1 VSARRGA
8 RPFSLDVVWPMKTHI
23 AGIIFADAQR
33 IALLVPV
40 LIGIVGLLVYRL
52 MHSSWA
58 IRALAGTK
66 IALAFRNLSLPRKRL
81 QAGLLTG
88 AAVLLALALLR
99 PQWNKREEIVTQE
112 GRDLF
117 IALDISRS
125 MLATDCE
132 PNRLECAKQ
141 KVKQLL
147 ATLTCERVGLILF
160 SGSAF
165 VQCPLTSDFVTFKT
179 FLDHVNVETIS
190 SGTTA
195 LDQAVKT
202 ALETFGHMEGKKN
215 KLIALFTDGEDF
227 SRELRRYKQ
236 QAHEQGLRIFTFGVG
251 TAEGAPIP
259 LYDEDGTQI
268 GHQKNR
274 SGNVVISRLNEG
286 ILQTLAQ
293 DAGGVYLQM
302 TEDTRDVQTLVH
314 QVQSFETEMLEDK
327 SYSAYEDQ
335 YHWFLLGSF
344 ILFALE
350 WIIA

>member
-1 VSARRGA
+1 
-8 RPFSLDVVWPMKTHI
+8 MTTQI
-23 AGIIFADAQR
+23 AGITLAAVQR
-33 IALLVPV
+33 VALLIPV
-40 LIGIVGLLVYRL
+40 LACLVALLAYRL
-52 MHSSWA
+52 VRSSWA

-66 IALAFRNLSLPRKRL
+66 IALAFRHLSISRRQL
-81 QAGLLTG
+81 QAGLLGG
-88 AAVLLALALLR
+88 AALLLALALLR
-99 PQWNKREEIVTQE
+99 PQWNKREEVVTQE

-117 IALDISRS
+117 VALDISRS

-132 PNRLECAKQ
+132 PNRLACAKQ
-141 KVKQLL
+141 KIKQLL
-147 ATLTCERVGLILF
+147 ATLSCERVGLILF

-202 ALETFGHMEGKKN
+202 TLQAFGRMEGKKN
-215 KLIALFTDGEDF
+215 KLLAVFTDGEDF
-227 SRELRRYKQ
+227 SRDLRHYKQ
-236 QAHEQGLRIFTFGVG
+236 SALDAGLRIFTFGVG

-259 LYDEDGTQI
+259 LYDESGKQT
-268 GHQKNR
+268 GHQKNS
-274 SGNVVISRLNEG
+274 SGGVVISQLNEG

-293 DAGGVYLQM
+293 DAGGTYLQM
-302 TEDTRDVQTLVH
+302 TEDASDVQRLAQ
-314 QVQSFETEMLEDK
+314 QVQSFEKEMLEDK
-327 SYSAYEDQ
+327 TYSAYEDQ

-350 WIIA
+350 WVLA